1 MVKST
6 FVVRIILK
14 KMLLKNY
21 LVFQPMQ
28 RYVKSVSNT
37 NDHILSW
44 KSKAF
49 SVNSIQPPSTSTSIL
64 NPSLSYVGSKI
75 RLQLK

>member
-1 MVKST
+1 MIKSI
-6 FVVRIILK
+6 FVVRVILK

-44 KSKAF
+44 KSNGL
-49 SVNSIQPPSTSTSIL
+49 SVDSIQPPSTSTNIL
-64 NPSLSYVGSKI
+64 NPSLSYAGSK
-75 RLQLK
+75 